1 MNPNPN
7 PNPPPPRPA
16 ARIALQPEAPPAPQS
31 PTLPESP
38 AFPAPIHPSGHP
50 VATHPWRHHGGRHY
64 GGRPHWRRRQGPPP
78 WWPEGEPWPPPAK
91 PDPKRGFLRK
101 VGCFFGVVVG
111 LMMLASA
118 IGALAEGG
126 PPGGFLLV
134 LVLIGVLVVMG
145 RGLRRTAAAIGDVMA
160 AADKVAEGDYAARVP
175 VPAKGEVA
183 GLARSF
189 NAMATRLE
197 VDAAQRRAL
206 FADVAHELRTPL
218 SVVRGNVEGML
229 DGVYPRDDERLETLL
244 DETAVMTRLLED
256 LRTLSLAESG
266 VLPLHKEPTEV
277 AGLVDDLLT
286 AFEPRA
292 AAAGIAL
299 TAEVGAMP
307 PVSLDP
313 VRIRQTLENLLANAL
328 RHTPRGGKVW
338 LEARRTGMAVCFA
351 VADTGHGIPPEH
363 LPHVFDRFW
372 KSADSGGSGLG
383 LAIARGLV
391 EAHGGEIRAES
402 TPGRGTMV
410 RFDLPAA

>member
-1 MNPNPN
+1 VC
-7 PNPPPPRPA
+7 PRSPA
-16 ARIALQPEAPPAPQS
+16 APVSRRSVVRGGVGLGLGAALAA
-31 PTLPESP
+31 
-38 AFPAPIHPSGHP
+38 
-50 VATHPWRHHGGRHY
+50 HGG
-64 GGRPHWRRRQGPPP
+64 WS
-78 WWPEGEPWPPPAK
+78 
-91 PDPKRGFLRK
+91 L
-101 VGCFFGVVVG
+101 
-111 LMMLASA
+111 
-118 IGALAEGG
+118 
-126 PPGGFLLV
+126 
-134 LVLIGVLVVMG
+134 
-145 RGLRRTAAAIGDVMA
+145 RTAAALGDVMD
-160 AADKVAEGDYAARVP
+160 AADRVAEGDYAARVP

-189 NAMATRLE
+189 NAMASRLE
-197 VDAAQRRAL
+197 VDAQQRRAL

-266 VLPLHKEPTEV
+266 VLRLHNEPTEV
-277 AGLVDDLLT
+277 ARLVDDLLT

-292 AAAGIAL
+292 AAAGITL
-299 TAEVGAMP
+299 TAAVGAMP
-307 PVSLDP
+307 PVALDP

-338 LEARRTGMAVCFA
+338 LEARLTGKTVCFA
-351 VADTGHGIPPEH
+351 VADTGQGIPPEH

-402 TPGRGTMV
+402 APGRGTTV
-410 RFDLPAA
+410 RFDLPAG

>member
-1 MNPNPN
+1 
-7 PNPPPPRPA
+7 
-16 ARIALQPEAPPAPQS
+16 
-31 PTLPESP
+31 
-38 AFPAPIHPSGHP
+38 
-50 VATHPWRHHGGRHY
+50 
-64 GGRPHWRRRQGPPP
+64 
-78 WWPEGEPWPPPAK
+78 
-91 PDPKRGFLRK
+91 
-101 VGCFFGVVVG
+101 
-111 LMMLASA
+111 MMLAGA
-118 IGALAEGG
+118 IGALAEEGG
-126 PPGGFLLV
+126 APGGFLLI
-134 LVLIGVLVVMG
+134 LVLIGAVVFMG
-145 RGLRRTAAAIGDVMA
+145 KGLRRTAASIGDVMA
-160 AADKVAEGDYAARVP
+160 AADRVAEGDYAARVP
-175 VPAKGEVA
+175 VPVKGEVA
-183 GLARSF
+183 GLAKSF

-266 VLPLHKEPTEV
+266 GLRLHKEPTEV

-292 AAAGIAL
+292 AEAGISL

-307 PVSLDP
+307 AVALDP

-338 LEARRTGMAVCFA
+338 LEARRQGATVCFA
-351 VADTGHGIPPEH
+351 VADTGEGIPPEH

-391 EAHGGEIRAES
+391 EAHGGQIRAES
-402 TPGRGTMV
+402 VPGRGTTV
-410 RFDLPAA
+410 RFDLPAN

>member
-1 MNPNPN
+1 MN
-7 PNPPPPRPA
+7 PPRPA
-16 ARIALQPEAPPAPQS
+16 APTIPHPQASPAPQ
-31 PTLPESP
+31 PTGLPEP
-38 AFPAPIHPSGHP
+38 RPVPAPVPASHAGHP
-50 VATHPWRHHGGRHY
+50 APAHPWRHHGGRGH

-78 WWPEGEPWPPPAK
+78 WWPEGEPWPPPQA
-91 PDPKRGFLRK
+91 PDPKRGFLRR

-111 LMMLASA
+111 LMMLAGA
-118 IGALAEGG
+118 IGVLAEEGG
-126 PPGGFLLV
+126 PPLGFLLI
-134 LVLIGVLVVMG
+134 LVLIGALVVMG
-145 RGLRRTAAAIGDVMA
+145 KGLRRTAAALGDVMD
-160 AADKVAEGDYAARVP
+160 AADRVAEGDYAARVP
-175 VPAKGEVA
+175 VPARGEVA

-189 NAMATRLE
+189 NAMASRLE

-266 VLPLHKEPTEV
+266 VLPLHKEPTQV

-292 AAAGIAL
+292 AAAGISL

-338 LEARRTGMAVCFA
+338 LEARRSGKAVCFA
-351 VADTGHGIPPEH
+351 VADTGQGIPPEH

-402 TPGRGTMV
+402 ALGRGTTV
-410 RFDLPAA
+410 RFDLPAG

>member
-1 MNPNPN
+1 
-7 PNPPPPRPA
+7 
-16 ARIALQPEAPPAPQS
+16 
-31 PTLPESP
+31 
-38 AFPAPIHPSGHP
+38 
-50 VATHPWRHHGGRHY
+50 
-64 GGRPHWRRRQGPPP
+64 
-78 WWPEGEPWPPPAK
+78 
-91 PDPKRGFLRK
+91 
-101 VGCFFGVVVG
+101 
-111 LMMLASA
+111 MMLAGA
-118 IGALAEGG
+118 IGALAEEGG
-126 PPGGFLLV
+126 APGGFLLI
-134 LVLIGVLVVMG
+134 LVLIGAVVFMG
-145 RGLRRTAAAIGDVMA
+145 KGLRRTAAAIGDVMA
-160 AADKVAEGDYAARVP
+160 AADRVAEGDYGARVP
-175 VPAKGEVA
+175 VPVKGEVA
-183 GLARSF
+183 GLAKSF

-266 VLPLHKEPTEV
+266 GLRLHKEPTEV

-292 AAAGIAL
+292 AEAGISL

-338 LEARRTGMAVCFA
+338 LEARRHGATVCFA
-351 VADTGHGIPPEH
+351 VADTGEGIPPEH

-391 EAHGGEIRAES
+391 EAHGGQIRAES
-402 TPGRGTMV
+402 APGRGTTV
-410 RFDLPAA
+410 RFDLPAT